1 MPVPRIRVVPT
12 GSGARAVQVIRYYR
26 DNRPVLD
33 HIGSAHTVEDFGWT
47 QWSAAGTGDHG
58 LRGLFPHGIKDLK
71 SPSSPWVSP
80 TTHSSRHRQ
89 NQGDALEHG

>member
-58 LRGLFPHGIKDLK
+58 LRGLFPRGIKALVEM
-71 SPSSPWVSP
+71 PSP
-80 TTHSSRHRQ
+80 TERPTT
-89 NQGDALEHG
+89 L